1 MTEYDKDEESSREYI
16 TIERLEYIEKQ
27 SQAALLSSIA
37 ADTSSLTNSHLNF
50 NHTYSSLFIDKLV
63 GHADVEKVRARN
75 KYRDNIGNNTK
86 EFLKQVKKLTSAGEL
101 IKVANTHEIG
111 LDLLTEVWCC
121 KAEADA
127 AMMEKTMKRMQERFK
142 VLKEYVTMI
151 EDKTNEKTWTSREL
165 KTAIRALKVDNN
177 GKVPTLKKDL
187 VIYYKCI
194 KERKNTIIAKY
205 NRHNCNGAINGWIR
219 NLWEVQVVS
228 KQAEFGGCQCL
239 IWRL

>member
-27 SQAALLSSIA
+27 SQEALLSSIA

-111 LDLLTEVWCC
+111 LDLLTEV
-121 KAEADA
+121 
-127 AMMEKTMKRMQERFK
+127 
-142 VLKEYVTMI
+142 
-151 EDKTNEKTWTSREL
+151 
-165 KTAIRALKVDNN
+165 
-177 GKVPTLKKDL
+177 
-187 VIYYKCI
+187 
-194 KERKNTIIAKY
+194 
-205 NRHNCNGAINGWIR
+205 
-219 NLWEVQVVS
+219 
-228 KQAEFGGCQCL
+228 
-239 IWRL
+239 